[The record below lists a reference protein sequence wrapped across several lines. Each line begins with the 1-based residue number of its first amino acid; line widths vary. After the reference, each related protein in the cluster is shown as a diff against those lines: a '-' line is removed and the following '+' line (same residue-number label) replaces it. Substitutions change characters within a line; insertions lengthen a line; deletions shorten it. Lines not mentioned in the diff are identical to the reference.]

1 MKSVRGSTSAKT
13 TNDIMSEAQFDLVV
27 VGAGAAGLNAVA
39 ACRARYPEKRIALV
53 DAETEVGYYRTL
65 LPMFMSG
72 KLPEDKLFFWR
83 PDNDANL
90 HIRLGMTVRSLD
102 RSAKRLMLE
111 NGDALTYQRLIL
123 AQGGRPVVPPV
134 FERSVTPEGVFPVR
148 SLAVAREIKAWL
160 PEHRDIVV
168 LGGGLVGS
176 KSSVFLR
183 LAGFSVTLVER
194 EAHILPTV
202 LSANTAR
209 PLQRHL
215 EAMGIRVCTG
225 TTVDQFKAD
234 EKGAV
239 AQVRLA
245 TGEWIPCG
253 TFLVGIGSTPQLGF
267 VKDTDL
273 LHDGK
278 LVVSPTLQTIDA
290 AIFAVGDA
298 IAIRTADGSRAYPWT
313 WPQAVSQ
320 GKLAGINVFRDC
332 PLPLKRTTRV
342 NAQNI
347 AGVPIMILGG
357 PGVGSH
363 VESRPGPNDGV
374 WREFFMEENRIVGGA
389 LVGDI
394 AGAGP
399 LHFTMANGESV
410 AERAADLLMT
420 HTRAIR
426 PTAWNRLNQDLRARS
441 FFVKGNGP

>member
-1 MKSVRGSTSAKT
+1 MTEAK
-13 TNDIMSEAQFDLVV
+13 FDLVV
-27 VGAGAAGLNAVA
+27 VGGGAAGLNAIA
-39 ACRARYPEKRIALV
+39 ACRARYPDKRIALV
-53 DAETEVGYYRTL
+53 DQEAEVGYYRTL

-72 KLPEDKLFFWR
+72 KLTEDKLFFWQ
-83 PDNDANL
+83 PGNDANL
-90 HIRLGMTVRSLD
+90 GVHLGVTVRSLD
-102 RSAKRLMLE
+102 RSARRLTFQ
-111 NGDALTYQRLIL
+111 NGKALGYQRLIL

-160 PEHRDIVV
+160 PKHRDIVV

-176 KSSVFLR
+176 KSAVFLR

-202 LSANTAR
+202 LSANTSR

-215 EAMGIRVCTG
+215 EAMGIRVCTE

-234 EKGAV
+234 TTGAV
-239 AQVRLA
+239 AKVRLA

-253 TFLVGIGSTPQLGF
+253 TFLVGIGSTPELGF
-267 VKDTDL
+267 VKETDL
-273 LHDGK
+273 LQNGE
-278 LVVSPTLQTIDA
+278 LVVSPTLQTVDP

-298 IAIRTADGSRAYPWT
+298 IAIHTADGGRAHPWT

-320 GKLAGINVFRDC
+320 GKLAGVNAFRDS
-332 PLPLKRTTRV
+332 PLPIKRTTRV
-342 NAQNI
+342 NAQNVS
-347 AGVPIMILGG
+347 GVPVMILGG
-357 PGVGSH
+357 PGVGSA
-363 VESRPGPNDGV
+363 VESRPGPDDGI
-374 WREFFMEENRIVGGA
+374 WREFFLEEGRIVGGA

-399 LHFTMANGESV
+399 LHFTMANAESV
-410 AERAADLLMT
+410 AGQVADLLAP

-426 PTAWNRLNQDLRARS
+426 PTAWKRLNQDLRARNFS
-441 FFVKGNGP
+441 VKGNG

>member
-1 MKSVRGSTSAKT
+1 VNEAK
-13 TNDIMSEAQFDLVV
+13 FDLVV
-27 VGAGAAGLNAVA
+27 VGGGAAGLNAIA

-53 DAETEVGYYRTL
+53 DHEAEVGYYRTL

-72 KLPEDKLFFWR
+72 KLSEDKLFFWH
-83 PDNDANL
+83 PGHDANL
-90 HIRLGMTVRSLD
+90 AIHLGVAVRSLD
-102 RSAKRLMLE
+102 RSAKRLILE
-111 NGDALTYQRLIL
+111 NGEALAYQRLIL

-134 FERSVTPEGVFPVR
+134 FEHSATPEGVFPVR

-160 PEHRDIVV
+160 PKHRDIVV

-202 LSANTAR
+202 LSANTSR

-215 EAMGIRVCTG
+215 EAMGIRVCTT

-234 EKGAV
+234 KEGGV

-253 TFLVGIGSTPQLGF
+253 TFLVGIGSTPELGF
-267 VKDTDL
+267 VKETDL
-273 LHDGK
+273 LRDGE
-278 LVVSPTLQTIDA
+278 LVVSPTLQTVDP

-298 IAIRTADGSRAYPWT
+298 VAIQTADGGRTHPWT

-320 GKLAGINVFRDC
+320 GKLAGINAFRDC
-332 PLPLKRTTRV
+332 PLPIKRTTRV

-347 AGVPIMILGG
+347 SGVPVMILGG
-357 PGVGSH
+357 PGVGST
-363 VESRPGPNDGV
+363 VESRPGPDDGV
-374 WREFFMEENRIVGGA
+374 WREFFMEESRIVGGA

-394 AGAGP
+394 SGAGP
-399 LHFTMANGESV
+399 LHFTMANAESV
-410 AERAADLLMT
+410 TGRVADLLT
-420 HTRAIR
+420 PRTRAIR
-426 PTAWNRLNQDLRARS
+426 PTAWKRLSQDLRARR
-441 FFVKGNGP
+441 FP